1 LLMIL
6 LGLFVAFAVY
16 PAMSQQPPDSPLSIL
31 PVPGLSPLDSPL
43 PTNTPTFTPEPPPA
57 FVAWTATPQPTW
69 APQPTWTPQPAPVV
83 INLAEGLAKDSIFT
97 FFVERAD
104 GRQEIY
110 FVPVADV
117 PLTGNDLHD
126 ADLTAYQAYKQ
137 RLLQLGPDDRVVYEC
152 ASTRMSMVP
161 EQFQCLGRKQVTLN
175 VPR

>member
-1 LLMIL
+1 M
-6 LGLFVAFAVY
+6 
-16 PAMSQQPPDSPLSIL
+16 PL
-31 PVPGLSPLDSPL
+31 
-43 PTNTPTFTPEPPPA
+43 

-97 FFVERAD
+97 FFVERVG

-117 PLTGNDLHD
+117 PLPGPELDSEAGL
-126 ADLTAYQAYKQ
+126 ADYEAYKQ
-137 RLLQLGPDDRVVYEC
+137 RLLQLDAGDRVVYEC
-152 ASTRMSMVP
+152 ASTRMSMAP
-161 EQFQCLGRKQVTLN
+161 EQFQCFGRKRVMLN